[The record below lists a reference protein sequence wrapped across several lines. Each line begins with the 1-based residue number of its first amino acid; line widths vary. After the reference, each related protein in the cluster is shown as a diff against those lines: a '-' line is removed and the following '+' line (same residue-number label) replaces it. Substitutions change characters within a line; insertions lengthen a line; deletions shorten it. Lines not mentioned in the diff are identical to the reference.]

1 MDGPIA
7 GDEGV
12 DVVINVRREKPARRY
27 NGGSSSGSR
36 RRRRKLKG
44 SHDENRLRHRG
55 DEGDNLRSDSAE
67 SRGHAHIKRAAIFG
81 KEKSQ
86 TSAQILLAV
95 IISGL
100 NF

>member
-27 NGGSSSGSR
+27 NGGSISR

-44 SHDENRLRHRG
+44 SRDENRLRHRG
-55 DEGDNLRSDSAE
+55 DEADNLRSDSAE

>member
-27 NGGSSSGSR
+27 NGGSSR

-44 SHDENRLRHRG
+44 SRDENRLRHRG
-55 DEGDNLRSDSAE
+55 DEADNLRSDSAE

-86 TSAQILLAV
+86 TSAQILAV

>member
-12 DVVINVRREKPARRY
+12 NVVINVRREKPARRY
-27 NGGSSSGSR
+27 NGGS

-44 SHDENRLRHRG
+44 SRDENRLRHRG
-55 DEGDNLRSDSAE
+55 DEADNLRSDSAE